1 MSTIAEKVKNTF
13 HVIDADDFDEDEE
26 ENYTEKEKFKKA
38 EKMAKVK
45 IE

>member
-13 HVIDADDFDEDEE
+13 HVIDADDLDEDEE

>member
-1 MSTIAEKVKNTF
+1 M
-13 HVIDADDFDEDEE
+13 IDADDFDEEE

-45 IE
+45 LE